1 MTIQG
6 MIKHDIVTN
15 LGWFTHEDNYIYTKW
30 QDNTPGEYSYFE
42 VRAHPIEANG
52 DLLQFQVLIN
62 LSVKYSK
69 IASPENGLISI
80 IDYIADQVIE
90 QNECEAREIRIK
102 KNKELA
108 LRDMLTDIDRV
119 SLKLEKEYKYDAIY

>member
-6 MIKHDIVTN
+6 MIKYDIVTN

-30 QDNTPGEYSYFE
+30 QDNTPSEYSYFE
-42 VRAHPIEANG
+42 VRAHPIETDG

-69 IASPENGLISI
+69 ISSLENGMILV
-80 IDYIADQVIE
+80 IDYICDQVIE
-90 QNECEAREIRIK
+90 QNEHEAREIRIK